1 VPGQILYKTIIFQ
14 MVAAWLIAQPRS
26 FKSKTLPEFA
36 RNWRNKRDTRSL
48 KCNIGRKQNRPN
60 LVSSSQIRE
69 QKAVA
74 MSAIIEKEFDRN
86 LRPRDRNRGFPKVAL
101 RQRSADHPMIMFF
114 LVVAAAF
121 TAMTVV
127 PPSGAA
133 FASFGVPAA
142 VSAPALNTMTAG
154 PKNVGLSDT
163 DIACHG
169 QVWGAESAECLAM
182 IARQS
187 GRTDGRTVRV
197 IAGA

>member
-1 VPGQILYKTIIFQ
+1 
-14 MVAAWLIAQPRS
+14 
-26 FKSKTLPEFA
+26 
-36 RNWRNKRDTRSL
+36 
-48 KCNIGRKQNRPN
+48 
-60 LVSSSQIRE
+60 
-69 QKAVA
+69 

-86 LRPRDRNRGFPKVAL
+86 LRPRERHRGFPKVAL

-121 TAMTVV
+121 TAMAVV

-133 FASFGVPAA
+133 FASFGVPRRDHPRRRSTR
-142 VSAPALNTMTAG
+142 VPPRPTNG
-154 PKNVGLSDT
+154 GLSDI

-182 IARQS
+182 IARES
-187 GRTDGRTVRV
+187 GRTDGRKVRV